1 MYKKRISIT
10 ITLILITEDPAIK
23 IIGKEI
29 IINVIKKSNLFL

>member
-1 MYKKRISIT
+1 MKRISTT
-10 ITLILITEDPAIK
+10 ITLILITDDPTIK